1 MSSKENGDFDM
12 PDDISYLKNKMSK
25 LEGSITRYK
34 KALSRIQKELF
45 KSNFQLQLIEQNLKY
60 VKKDRYISRV
70 EFLKKITKAR
80 KDVRIRIVDLE
91 KIINKT
97 ISEIDLMEKDMRF
110 TKNKIENM
118 EKEMRDKILP
128 FKKNGR

>member
-1 MSSKENGDFDM
+1 M